1 VGVTAGRRACE
12 LSRGFIAALFKFANS
27 RYHSRLAERKRPMK
41 RLAFAAAAALALV
54 GQPALADESATNFVK
69 LFNDVC
75 IGKFGHL
82 TMVWDWADSQNLLP
96 ITNPQALAVF
106 AGRPNKDGKMTSFAG
121 GGVPGSGKAWA
132 VNDPAGRFVLATRLD
147 PESCVAWAQK
157 ADPAEVDAAY
167 AKLVAQAAGPG
178 IEVKLA
184 DDKTVDVPGG
194 TVHIRVY
201 HVWSGSPL
209 NSYALVAATVSRS
222 GGPFQAMLETQR
234 LVERDDVINP
244 FVPLQPP
251 G

>member
-1 VGVTAGRRACE
+1 
-12 LSRGFIAALFKFANS
+12 
-27 RYHSRLAERKRPMK
+27 MK
-41 RLAFAAAAALALV
+41 RLAFAAAAALAMI
-54 GQPALADESATNFVK
+54 GQPARADEAATNFVK
-69 LFNDVC
+69 LFSDVC
-75 IGKFGHL
+75 LAKFGNL
-82 TMVWDWADSQNLLP
+82 TTVWDWADSQNLAP

-106 AGRPNKDGKMTSFAG
+106 AGRPNLDGKMISFAG

-132 VNDPAGRFVLATRLD
+132 VSDPAGRFVLATRLD

-157 ADPAEVDAAY
+157 ADPGEVDAAY

-184 DDKTVDVPGG
+184 DDRTVNIPDG

-201 HVWSGSPL
+201 HVWSGSAL
-209 NSYALVAATVSRS
+209 NSFALVAATVSRS

-234 LVERDDVINP
+234 LVEPDEVTNP
-244 FVPLQPP
+244 LVPLQPP